1 LNTKKNETTFL
12 RLNLIIRDAS
22 PPDLQLLVTLNVT
35 LDSTDRVEL
44 VNDLFENNVTYNG
57 SYLLTTVQL
66 IVNTTTQIIGMI

>member
-1 LNTKKNETTFL
+1 MNTKKNETTFL

-66 IVNTTTQIIGMI
+66 IVNTTTQLIGKI

>member
-1 LNTKKNETTFL
+1 MNTKKNETTFL